1 MDEMKAKNNH
11 GTCWVM
17 QAAMFAKY
25 TEDEKMMKF
34 CSDRYKEVL
43 LPGQMAEDGSF
54 PLEQERT
61 KPYAYSLFNLD
72 AMTMICQ
79 ILSTND
85 DNLWQYTTADGRNI
99 MLGIS
104 YLYPFVADKSKW
116 TLAPDVMCW
125 EEWPVAH
132 PFLLFGSAQLKDEAM
147 FDTWLKLEHFPTN
160 NEVVRNLPIR
170 NPIIW
175 L

>member
-1 MDEMKAKNNH
+1 
-11 GTCWVM
+11 
-17 QAAMFAKY
+17 
-25 TEDEKMMKF
+25 
-34 CSDRYKEVL
+34 
-43 LPGQMAEDGSF
+43 MAEDGSF

-85 DNLWQYTTADGRNI
+85 DNLWEYTTADGRNI
-99 MLGIS
+99 ILGIS

>member
-1 MDEMKAKNNH
+1 
-11 GTCWVM
+11 
-17 QAAMFAKY
+17 
-25 TEDEKMMKF
+25 
-34 CSDRYKEVL
+34 
-43 LPGQMAEDGSF
+43 
-54 PLEQERT
+54 
-61 KPYAYSLFNLD
+61 
-72 AMTMICQ
+72 
-79 ILSTND
+79 
-85 DNLWQYTTADGRNI
+85 
-99 MLGIS
+99 
-104 YLYPFVADKSKW
+104 
-116 TLAPDVMCW
+116 MCW